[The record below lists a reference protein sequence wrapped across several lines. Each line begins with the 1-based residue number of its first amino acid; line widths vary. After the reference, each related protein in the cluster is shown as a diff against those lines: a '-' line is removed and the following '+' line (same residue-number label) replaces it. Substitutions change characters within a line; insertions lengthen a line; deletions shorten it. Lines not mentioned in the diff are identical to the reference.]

1 MHWIQF
7 VWMEVPSVVLT
18 LEVLAVE
25 LVEWMWCEAV
35 EWMDGKEGVAEGVE
49 YGTELVKRV
58 VG

>member
-1 MHWIQF
+1 M
-7 VWMEVPSVVLT
+7 SVVLT

>member
-25 LVEWMWCEAV
+25 LVEWMWCE
-35 EWMDGKEGVAEGVE
+35 
-49 YGTELVKRV
+49 ELLKMLNM
-58 VG
+58 GLIL

>member
-35 EWMDGKEGVAEGVE
+35 EWIGGKG
-49 YGTELVKRV
+49 
-58 VG
+58 